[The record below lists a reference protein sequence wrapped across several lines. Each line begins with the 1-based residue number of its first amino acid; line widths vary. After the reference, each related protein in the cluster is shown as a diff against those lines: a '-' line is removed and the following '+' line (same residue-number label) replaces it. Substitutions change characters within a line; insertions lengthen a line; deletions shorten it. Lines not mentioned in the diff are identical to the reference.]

1 MELRFLSHFL
11 YAEFYRVLT
20 AGNVQRQCHNCGRYF
35 LLTAGYSTCYC
46 NNGETER
53 TCRKVGVHRKAN
65 HPTRLSPTLMEYPK
79 SLQPIGGKEKSA
91 VMAGSIMELE
101 QGKLEEMRKSFTTF

>member
-1 MELRFLSHFL
+1 
-11 YAEFYRVLT
+11 
-20 AGNVQRQCHNCGRYF
+20 
-35 LLTAGYSTCYC
+35 
-46 NNGETER
+46 
-53 TCRKVGVHRKAN
+53 
-65 HPTRLSPTLMEYPK
+65 MEYPK